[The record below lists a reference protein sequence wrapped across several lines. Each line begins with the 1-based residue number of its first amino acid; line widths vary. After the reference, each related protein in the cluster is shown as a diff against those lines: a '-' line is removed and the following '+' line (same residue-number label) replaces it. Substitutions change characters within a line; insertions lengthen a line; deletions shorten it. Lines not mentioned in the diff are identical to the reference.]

1 MQALFLRFHFSLSY
15 VLVLVHTMFYNVVIK

>member
-1 MQALFLRFHFSLSY
+1 MQVLILYFPFSLSY

>member
-1 MQALFLRFHFSLSY
+1 MQALILRFPFSLSY